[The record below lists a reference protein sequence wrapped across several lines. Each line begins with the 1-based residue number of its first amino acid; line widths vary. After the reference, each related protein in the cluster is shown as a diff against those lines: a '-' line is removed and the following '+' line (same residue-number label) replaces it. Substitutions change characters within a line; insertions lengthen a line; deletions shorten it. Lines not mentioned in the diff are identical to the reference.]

1 MSQLESQL
9 EKTQHGRLRHP
20 SDWEVVDS
28 EGLGPFESKVL
39 YRLPDGS
46 TYVWELRRHRK
57 GLGPESPSGQAA
69 QQADRAAEPGT
80 WRKWLGVWAPHRISW
95 WVAVTFAVGSVLF
108 IAGALASLVPT
119 LFGGTQTAGYV
130 GALSNWAGALIFT
143 VSIYLWLL
151 EGINADDEIG
161 AQSSDQPRQGFAWI
175 AWQPRRLEF
184 LAPLLFLIGSL
195 LFNVETTL
203 AVGAELTWFKLPQ
216 LGNWMALIGA
226 LLFLV
231 PSYLQLV
238 EVSHGFG
245 SWQPHKISWWVVV
258 SFILGSVGFVVAGV
272 FGFGP
277 GVSSPGHLLETLGL
291 LQGAVFF
298 LIGSYLMLPELVS
311 E

>member
-1 MSQLESQL
+1 MSQVQT
-9 EKTQHGRLRHP
+9 TQHGRLRHP

-28 EGLGPFESKVL
+28 EGLGPFESKVV

-57 GLGPESPSGQAA
+57 GRGPENPSGQAA
-69 QQADRAAEPGT
+69 QQADRAAAPEG

-108 IAGALASLVPT
+108 IVGALTSLAPA
-119 LFGGTQTAGYV
+119 LFGGTRTAGYV
-130 GALSNWAGALIFT
+130 GALANWTGALIFT
-143 VSIYLWLL
+143 ASIYLWLL
-151 EGINADDEIG
+151 EGINADDHIG
-161 AQSSDQPRQGFAWI
+161 AHSPDQPQQGFAWI

-184 LAPLLFLIGSL
+184 LAPLLFLLGSL

-203 AVGAELTWFKLPQ
+203 AVGAELTWFMLPQ
-216 LGNWMALIGA
+216 LGNWMTLIGA

-238 EVSHGFG
+238 ELSHGFG

-258 SFILGSVGFVVAGV
+258 SFIVGSVGFVIAGV
-272 FGFGP
+272 FGFDIP
-277 GVSSPGHLLETLGL
+277 GISSPGHPLETLGL
-291 LQGAVFF
+291 LQGAAFF